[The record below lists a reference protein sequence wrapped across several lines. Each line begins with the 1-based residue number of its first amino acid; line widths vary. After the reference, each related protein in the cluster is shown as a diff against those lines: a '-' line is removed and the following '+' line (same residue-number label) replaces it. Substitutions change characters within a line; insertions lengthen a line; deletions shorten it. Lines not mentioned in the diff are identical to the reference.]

1 MPALSDIGWPDLAAP
16 VWYVLLWAGYAC
28 IADHPRLGRSTLM
41 SRMHQY
47 RLAWMRQMMTRDV
60 RMVDTQVTSLL
71 SQNVSFITSNT
82 ILLIGGLVAILGARD
97 QVLGVLNDIPLV
109 AESSGPLWEA
119 KILLLILTFVYAF
132 FKFTWALRQFN
143 YVAIMIGAAPP
154 PAAAASPLAERFAVR
169 TAQVASRAA
178 DHFNKA
184 LRAYYFGLAALS
196 WLVNAWL
203 FMALTAWVIVVIW
216 RREFRSATLSLLGPV
231 DEPLEEPS

>member
-16 VWYVLLWAGYAC
+16 FWYVLLWAGYAY
-28 IADHPRLGRSTLM
+28 IADHPRSGRSTLM
-41 SRMHQY
+41 NRMHQY
-47 RLAWMRQMMTRDV
+47 RRAWMRQMVTRDV
-60 RMVDTQVTSLL
+60 RIVDTQVTSLL
-71 SQNVSFITSNT
+71 AQNVSFITSNT

-97 QVLGVLNDIPLV
+97 QVRGLLADIPLV
-109 AESSGPLWEA
+109 AETSTALWEA
-119 KILLLILTFVYAF
+119 KILLLIMTFVYAF
-132 FKFTWALRQFN
+132 FKFTWSLRQFN

-154 PAAAASPLAERFAVR
+154 PSDAASPGAQLFAQR

-203 FMALTAWVIVVIW
+203 FMGLTAWVVVVVW
-216 RREFRSATLSLLGPV
+216 RREFRSATLTLLGPV
-231 DEPLEEPS
+231 DEPVGEA

>member
-1 MPALSDIGWPDLAAP
+1 MPAFSDIGWPDLVAP
-16 VWYVLLWAGYAC
+16 IWYVVLWAGYAY
-28 IADHPRLGRSTLM
+28 IADHPRSGRSTLM

-47 RLAWMRQMMTRDV
+47 RLAWMQQMAARDV

-71 SQNVSFITSNT
+71 SQNVSFISSNT

-97 QVLGVLNDIPLV
+97 QVLALLADIPLV
-109 AESSGPLWEA
+109 AATSAKLWEA
-119 KILLLILTFVYAF
+119 KILLLIVTFVYAF
-132 FKFTWALRQFN
+132 FKFTWSLRQFN

-154 PAAAASPLAERFAVR
+154 PAAASSDFGQRFARR

-203 FMALTAWVIVVIW
+203 FMGLTAWVVVVVW
-216 RREFRSATLSLLGPV
+216 RREFRSATLNLLGPV
-231 DEPLEEPS
+231 DEPLEEAA